1 MTSMMTKVEDL
12 KNEVTLRHLSGVVL
26 SCAKNWN
33 ILQARQISYL
43 HESQSDEPD
52 SNWQHSPLII
62 RRTTS
67 KIGFVMIS

>member
-12 KNEVTLRHLSGVVL
+12 KNEVTLRLLKGVILSW
-26 SCAKNWN
+26 AENWN
-33 ILQARQISYL
+33 ILLARQNSYL
-43 HESQSDEPD
+43 HEGQSDEPD

-67 KIGFVMIS
+67 KISFVMIS